1 MKFYPL
7 QLQLTCL
14 GYLVCPDP
22 NKNHS
27 IGVALSKGAKI
38 STKKV
43 TVEGNIA
50 NIQLVS
56 SWLYLQTLQFVWK
69 RVNSDKQSS
78 LFVRSI
84 SDEDKKKVL

>member
-27 IGVALSKGAKI
+27 IGVALSKGAKV
-38 STKKV
+38 STEKV

-50 NIQLVS
+50 NEQVVS
-56 SWLYLQTLQFVWK
+56 SWPYPQTLELVGNGLT
-69 RVNSDKQSS
+69 VTNTLAY
-78 LFVRSI
+78 LFGASVT
-84 SDEDKKKVL
+84 KTKKVL